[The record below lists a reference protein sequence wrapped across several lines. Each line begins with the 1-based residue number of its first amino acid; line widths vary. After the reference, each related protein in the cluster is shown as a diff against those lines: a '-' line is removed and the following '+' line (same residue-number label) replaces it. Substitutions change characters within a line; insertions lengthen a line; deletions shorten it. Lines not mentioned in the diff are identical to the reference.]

1 MASSSTTRSPE
12 RQALADA
19 LAHRQRLQDEQGRLN
34 AAIDAWEGRAAARQ
48 HVEEAEA
55 RLDELHG
62 EARDRR
68 VQAALNPDAGIAQIG
83 RDKIDDAEQAVDRAR
98 RELADLEETAA
109 AMKKLAA
116 DPDRRA
122 QLQMAETDVENA
134 VADVIM
140 AELPVQTYLN
150 GRLAIAAYH
159 GARRAPPAPAA
170 EDLERQ
176 HLAWENFE
184 RQLLRG
190 EVDAPAP
197 NLHSDGT

>member
-122 QLQMAETDVENA
+122 RLQMAETTKEAAFNA
-134 VADVIM
+134 LVGSEA
-140 AELPVQTYLN
+140 PF
-150 GRLAIAAYH
+150 AAYLQ
-159 GARRAPPAPAA
+159 GRRAAAIIQSLAQARVAIGLPAPTI
-170 EDLERQ
+170 EDLTAAPSPWLEWVAALR
-176 HLAWENFE
+176 
-184 RQLLRG
+184 RG
-190 EVDAPAP
+190 EIDAPAP
-197 NLHSDGT
+197 GF